1 MDSVYFVCVY
11 FVDTPL
17 QDVDGLCLDFCMCL
31 LCGYAAVGCGWT
43 LSRPWSSALS
53 SSSFGWRGFVD
64 EAFELVNSFYRRT
77 SCSDLPS
84 IRWKHYMDSRNIAM
98 KSIV

>member
-53 SSSFGWRGFVD
+53 SSSFGEVFFTRFGSSLYTAGFNN
-64 EAFELVNSFYRRT
+64 FGTL
-77 SCSDLPS
+77 LG
-84 IRWKHYMDSRNIAM
+84 
-98 KSIV
+98 